1 MTNSDEAIAAAIN
14 EDYGRYPTVTQ
25 AETANQSSASNQPT
39 KSKQL
44 KPNCN
49 SLDNLNVDNDVVM
62 NIGRNFVGWTASP
75 SGIESAWETNFLY
88 SDLASP
94 FTSCK

>member
-62 NIGRNFVGWTASP
+62 KGWPEEIPDGGVAGLS
-75 SGIESAWETNFLY
+75 I
-88 SDLASP
+88 D
-94 FTSCK
+94 